1 MVWPPLWATG
11 RRSVK
16 KEVILQFSKNL
27 VSEKGVR
34 RHTINSLPSV
44 CELKAYLC
52 LIIICVLPQKEQ
64 KGAMHSVKGRWQW
77 AVFPD
82 AGRAAHWWTSWK
94 MRGREALGW
103 RRQRW
108 NLKKHH
114 NSCAVQECGV
124 SGYIVFSIIF
134 RASKRGR
141 KGCDPALVVL
151 YCIVVLEKDS
161 LQCSA
166 LQCGSGGNPI

>member
-1 MVWPPLWATG
+1 MLAQSHYYAGMIDSSVGCHLNYIIISYNISYIWPYWYDILQSIAMVWPPLWATG

-82 AGRAAHWWTSWK
+82 AGRAGHWWTSWK
-94 MRGREALGW
+94 MRGREGW

-108 NLKKHH
+108 N
-114 NSCAVQECGV
+114 
-124 SGYIVFSIIF
+124 
-134 RASKRGR
+134 
-141 KGCDPALVVL
+141 
-151 YCIVVLEKDS
+151 
-161 LQCSA
+161 
-166 LQCGSGGNPI
+166 